1 MVHRVHTNALVRVHV
16 LHLCSVG
23 KTLLLKSTITS
34 ASRLKEFA
42 RCYAK
47 HYAAIDALQ
56 FDPEVPRWLLEMI
69 WEELAFA

>member
-23 KTLLLKSTITS
+23 KTLLS
-34 ASRLKEFA
+34 EEY
-42 RCYAK
+42 YAK

-56 FDPEVPRWLLEMI
+56 FDPKVPRWLLEMI
-69 WEELAFA
+69 WEELAFP